1 MPNLSNR
8 ALRLTVVAVLAVA
21 LAVIFLIPSGGRK
34 ARVPRLVGDSRAV
47 AMKKL
52 ARNDLAAEFV
62 VSERAARRLPP
73 RLAGHVVHQNY
84 WIHARLPAGSVVRVT
99 LYPRDRTRESSS
111 PADR

>member
-1 MPNLSNR
+1 MPRISNR
-8 ALRLTVVAVLAVA
+8 ALRLTVVAVVAAA
-21 LAVIFLIPSGGRK
+21 LAMILLIPSGGRK
-34 ARVPRLVGDSRAV
+34 ARVPRLIGDSRAV
-47 AMKKL
+47 AVKKL

-99 LYPRDRTRESSS
+99 LYPRDGTKQRSS
-111 PADR
+111 PASD